1 MMVMNCSWLTGA
13 SGAKRPSPA
22 LHQAQPG
29 HGVDAQ
35 AVPVVHGYVG
45 KLALAGGNPAV
56 EGLEPAGRRAG
67 RGEGASGW
75 KAPPPVPARIP

>member
-1 MMVMNCSWLTGA
+1 M
-13 SGAKRPSPA
+13 
-22 LHQAQPG
+22 AQPG

-56 EGLEPAGRRAG
+56 DGLGQQGAELGA
-67 RGEGASGW
+67 GEGALGLEGSAAGSGQDTVGGQ
-75 KAPPPVPARIP
+75 PVDLGGVGGAGCVGIS